1 MGKKGIGKAFLVVIA
16 IGFGLIGLS
25 FLETPFPDIVPLSV
39 LQQTI
44 GCDPDEVECF
54 LSFPRNVRG
63 DNPVFPLVLP
73 LQDVDT
79 SSPMTIEFQTFPIN
93 VIAECLPF
101 AGDITIDLTD
111 EDGNLLTVVQKGKT
125 EVQPLLMQGQQT
137 LIFNFNV
144 PSCPT
149 GNILYGFEKLNPD
162 GTATACFFPSGQLSG
177 CGIGTGLRFS
187 QAPPEI
193 REFANPLLAQRVFLS
208 DRDQDVIET
217 AQRFAIAES
226 FQLVNPTVITDL
238 KVFADSDVIRSLR
251 DLDTKITAFVWNL
264 DKTPPERIV
273 QSAETFSALT
283 TGIDLDF
290 TFPNAVALLAVVND
304 QPVTYGVGI
313 RVEQNIGQ
321 EFLYKQSNQTA
332 VTHEC
337 RIDRN
342 SQSDS
347 ESMFVPNGLCGFD
360 IFHSQFLASQILA
373 ELPDPNDPTTLT
385 RPELVALLCEGISPE
400 PIICQGIN
408 TASPTADQ
416 CGATEIF
423 FNGQCLCAP
432 TFDRDAQGNCV
443 ITDTDLLPALL
454 QIGEFSLQLL
464 VIIGAIIIV
473 LGIIGIIVRSR
484 R

>member
-25 FLETPFPDIVPLSV
+25 FLETPFPDIVPLSI

-54 LSFPRNVRG
+54 FSFPRNIRS
-63 DNPVFPLVLP
+63 DNVGAPFALP
-73 LQDVDT
+73 LNEIDVN
-79 SSPMTIEFQTFPIN
+79 SPMTIEYQTFPIN

-101 AGDITIDLTD
+101 AGDIDINLTD
-111 EDGNLLTVVQKGKT
+111 ENGNLITVVTKGKT
-125 EVQPLLMQGQQT
+125 EIQPLLMQGQQT
-137 LIFNFNV
+137 LILEFIV
-144 PSCPT
+144 PTCPT
-149 GNILYGFEKLNPD
+149 GTILYGFEKLNPD
-162 GTATACFFPSGQLSG
+162 GTATPCFFPSGQLSG
-177 CGIGTGLRFS
+177 CGLGTGLRFS
-187 QAPPEI
+187 QTPPEI
-193 REFANPLLAQRVFLS
+193 REFVNPLLAQRVFLS
-208 DRDQDVIET
+208 DRDQIIEET

-226 FQLVNPTVITDL
+226 FQLVDPTVITD
-238 KVFADSDVIRSLR
+238 VTIAIGQGAQFPSLE
-251 DLDTKITAFVWNL
+251 TSITAFVWNL

-273 QSAETFSALT
+273 QSAETF
-283 TGIDLDF
+283 TGITRDVDLDF
-290 TFPNAVALLAVVND
+290 TFPNAVVLLAVEND
-304 QPVTYGVGI
+304 QQINYGVGI
-313 RVEQNIGQ
+313 RVDQNIG
-321 EFLYKQSNQTA
+321 EIFEYHQSNQTA

-342 SQSDS
+342 SASDS
-347 ESMFVPNGLCGFD
+347 ESMFVSNGLCGFD

-373 ELPDPNDPTTLT
+373 QLPDPNDPATLT

-408 TASPTADQ
+408 TASPTDDQ

-443 ITDTDLLPALL
+443 ITETDLLPDLL
-454 QIGEFSLQLL
+454 QIGQFSLQLL
-464 VIIGAIIIV
+464 VIIGVIIIV